1 MTPLTLAA
9 IRILALVAAYRERF
23 GERAA
28 QCLAIKCVRVAH
40 RFTDRLCGVQG
51 CDNVRAG
58 AHPYCKK
65 HQMRY
70 ARHGDPTIVCRPGRK
85 KRG

>member
-1 MTPLTLAA
+1 MTPRTLAA
-9 IRILALVAAYRERF
+9 LRIIVLVTAYRERF

-28 QCLAIKCVRVAH
+28 SRLAQQCVRVAH
-40 RFTDRLCGVQG
+40 RFPARLCAVEG
-51 CDNVRAG
+51 CQKPRAG

-70 ARHGDPTIVCRPGRK
+70 ARHGDPTIVRTPGRK
-85 KRG
+85 KR